1 MLYLNHDLKLLCMI
15 DVFTNYAWVK
25 PLKDK
30 KSKTVL
36 NGFIKIVNK
45 SNQNNVG
52 LVKEQ
57 NITIAPYAK
66 LARR

>member
-1 MLYLNHDLKLLCMI
+1 MI
-15 DVFTNYAWVK
+15 DVFTKYAWVK

-30 KSKTVL
+30 KSKTVF
-36 NGFIKIVNK
+36 NGFIKIVNE

-52 LVKEQ
+52 LIKEQ
-57 NITIAPYAK
+57 NITIALYAK